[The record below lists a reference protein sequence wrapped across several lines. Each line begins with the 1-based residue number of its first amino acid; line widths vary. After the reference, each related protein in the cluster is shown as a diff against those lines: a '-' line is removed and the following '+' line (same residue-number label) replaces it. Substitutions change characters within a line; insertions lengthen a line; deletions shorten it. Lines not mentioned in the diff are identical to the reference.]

1 MVFWSQ
7 IVLVSALIIFSCPK
21 GLETLSSQ
29 HLCGSHLVET
39 LYFVCGGKGFYY
51 VPKVK
56 RGVEQFLVNAVNLK
70 GAENIQASWS
80 KPLDVNMPLFLPPII
95 LDLSPQ
101 LQHVAQ
107 AQALATLW
115 APATC
120 LIPQLDPDSHFRLM
134 SEPEARPSG
143 LTTLQGE
150 ESIQENEIEHH
161 VPFNKLLERMKKRG
175 IVESCCHNTCS
186 LFDLEGYCNQ

>member
-39 LYFVCGGKGFYY
+39 LYFVCGRKGFYY

-56 RGVEQFLVNAVNLK
+56 RGVEQFL
-70 GAENIQASWS
+70 
-80 KPLDVNMPLFLPPII
+80 
-95 LDLSPQ
+95 
-101 LQHVAQ
+101 
-107 AQALATLW
+107 AL
-115 APATC
+115 
-120 LIPQLDPDSHFRLM
+120 R
-134 SEPEARPSG
+134 
-143 LTTLQGE
+143 GE

-161 VPFNKLLERMKKRG
+161 VPFNKLLDRVMKRG
-175 IVESCCHNTCS
+175 IVENCCHNTCS